1 MTSSWYE
8 WHNQPVSS
16 TSLSAIWPTPW
27 SFTGLSN
34 GSIVTTPGDSLT
46 HYESSPAPCARTTGC
61 TLPFSVNLDLTD
73 NVLNRRS
80 YFGQISDQKWQDW
93 NVAVAWSRDPR
104 WTIMARTS
112 MIDRQHNL
120 SIAPNITTL
129 SSGNELTRTHLVI
142 TTIHD
147 GAKCSAVNLILDET
161 RISPIRCVISTMHNL
176 IRMSCGPSY
185 ILMPVHLPNAWYL
198 QPKPLSLSLS
208 LSIICLL
215 PPYRMTEALCMLMDI
230 PFICWILIL
239 ACLKKSYCSSFV
251 RQISHFQLNY
261 SYDLL

>member
-1 MTSSWYE
+1 
-8 WHNQPVSS
+8 
-16 TSLSAIWPTPW
+16 
-27 SFTGLSN
+27 
-34 GSIVTTPGDSLT
+34 
-46 HYESSPAPCARTTGC
+46 
-61 TLPFSVNLDLTD
+61 
-73 NVLNRRS
+73 
-80 YFGQISDQKWQDW
+80 
-93 NVAVAWSRDPR
+93 
-104 WTIMARTS
+104 

-208 LSIICLL
+208 LHHLL
-215 PPYRMTEALCMLMDI
+215 AS
-230 PFICWILIL
+230 
-239 ACLKKSYCSSFV
+239 A
-251 RQISHFQLNY
+251 ISHDGSTLHAHGHSFYLLNF
-261 SYDLL
+261 DIGLFKKILLFELCTSDISLSTKLLI